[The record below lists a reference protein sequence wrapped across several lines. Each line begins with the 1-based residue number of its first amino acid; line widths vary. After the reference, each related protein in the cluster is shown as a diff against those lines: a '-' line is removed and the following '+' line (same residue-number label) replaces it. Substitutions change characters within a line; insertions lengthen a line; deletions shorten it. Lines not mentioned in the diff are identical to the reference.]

1 MENKVDLRPMRIGE
15 IIDRGISLVP
25 RLVGDPS
32 ILILLV
38 LSAGVA
44 AGANHLQLG
53 LQQDADLGRK
63 ILLIGSWLFLFVI
76 SIVVSQCFT
85 ALTVIKGGALWIG
98 DNRGIGDN
106 EGIGGSKTIR
116 IPKDNFTPQTLFR
129 LVGLNFYIAFVSI
142 LLVFLFVI
150 PSLIYYFNR
159 ALAPV
164 ILLIEDLNIK
174 GAIKKSMRL
183 MTFHPELSWYSS
195 RTPMMRISG
204 LLFVMW
210 IINLLPGV
218 LAGASTGAFT
228 AQMSGQA
235 PGPPTAFQFIL
246 VFLSQL
252 VVFSAIALGTL
263 TLVGFYFDL
272 RLRCEGFDLQDQ
284 AQAAA
289 ARAAQGTRR

>member
-1 MENKVDLRPMRIGE
+1 MESKVNLRPMRIGE
-15 IIDRGISLVP
+15 IIDRGIALVP
-25 RLVGDPS
+25 RLVGEPS
-32 ILILLV
+32 ILILLI
-38 LSAGVA
+38 LSAAVA

-53 LQQDADLGRK
+53 FQQNVELGRK
-63 ILLIGSWLFLFVI
+63 IVLILSWIFLFLI

-85 ALTVIKGGALWIG
+85 ALTVIKGSALWIG
-98 DNRGIGDN
+98 D
-106 EGIGGSKTIR
+106 SKAVQ
-116 IPKDNFTPQTLFR
+116 IPTDNFTPRTLFR
-129 LVGLNFYIAFVSI
+129 LVGLNFYIAFMSI

-164 ILLIEDLNIK
+164 VLLVEDLEIK
-174 GAIKKSMRL
+174 EAVKKSMRL
-183 MTFHPELSWYSS
+183 MTYHPDIKWYSS

-228 AQMSGQA
+228 AEFSGQA
-235 PGPPTAFQFIL
+235 PGPPTGFQFLL

-252 VVFSAIALGTL
+252 VVYSAVSLGTL

-284 AQAAA
+284 AQSAA